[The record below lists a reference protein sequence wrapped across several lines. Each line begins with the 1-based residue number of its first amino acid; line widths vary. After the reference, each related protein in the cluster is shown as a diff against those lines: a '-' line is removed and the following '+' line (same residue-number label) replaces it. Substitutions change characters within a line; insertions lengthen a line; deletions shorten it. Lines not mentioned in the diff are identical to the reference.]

1 MKKIVDKTDTLLNYL
16 TNNIDM
22 PKKKIKEYLKYK
34 SIYVDGVNTTKF
46 DYPLSKGST
55 IYIDTK
61 TKEKSSLPFKVIY
74 EDNYIIVVDK
84 PAGLLTVST
93 EKEKEHTLYHIVRE
107 YLKNKKE
114 NIFIIHRLDKETS
127 GIVIFAKDEKTKNT
141 FQESWDN
148 IAKKR
153 QYQAIVEG
161 ILDKKEDTLINNLK
175 ENSINIV
182 YVAKEG
188 KKAITKYKVIK
199 ENKKYS
205 LLEIQIKTGRK
216 NQIRVQLSHIN
227 HPIIGDK
234 KYKNKKDKEQRL
246 FLHANKLVIYNPI
259 LKKEMTFT
267 SNSPNIFKE
276 KMKSEK

>member
-1 MKKIVDKTDTLLNYL
+1 MKTIVDKTDTLLNYL
-16 TNNIDM
+16 INNIDM

-46 DYPLSKGST
+46 DYPVSKGST

-61 TKEKSSLPFKVIY
+61 TKEKSSLPFKVLY

-114 NIFIIHRLDKETS
+114 NIFIIHRLDKDTS

-205 LLEIQIKTGRK
+205 LLDIYIKTGRK

-227 HPIIGDK
+227 HPIVGDK
-234 KYKNKKDKEQRL
+234 KYGHKKDKDKRL
-246 FLHANKLVIYNPI
+246 LLHANKLIIYNPI

-267 SNSPNIFKE
+267 SNTPNIFKE